1 MPVLDAECNVLEK
14 SLFFQH
20 ADKELAVTKMID
32 PETSTLFF
40 FNQTLKLERR
50 TTEKKIAL
58 PEIHTSDSLKT
69 DKSQTSRYLNAT
81 YINPFK
87 MLKLY
92 ISQKDESYW
101 VFFRL
106 IIIHKI
112 NYVFLGFILLV
123 RII

>member
-40 FNQTLKLERR
+40 FNQTLKHERR
-50 TTEKKIAL
+50 TTEKKVAL
-58 PEIHTSDSLKT
+58 PEINTSDSLKT

-81 YINPFK
+81 
-87 MLKLY
+87 
-92 ISQKDESYW
+92 
-101 VFFRL
+101 
-106 IIIHKI
+106 
-112 NYVFLGFILLV
+112 
-123 RII
+123 

>member
-1 MPVLDAECNVLEK
+1 MSD
-14 SLFFQH
+14 
-20 ADKELAVTKMID
+20 EL
-32 PETSTLFF
+32 
-40 FNQTLKLERR
+40 LK
-50 TTEKKIAL
+50 KKIAL

-101 VFFRL
+101 VFFDSSSFIRL
-106 IIIHKI
+106 TTYFWGLFYLYELF
-112 NYVFLGFILLV
+112 NYFTE
-123 RII
+123 RN

>member
-40 FNQTLKLERR
+40 FNQTLKHERR

>member
-32 PETSTLFF
+32 PETSTLLF
-40 FNQTLKLERR
+40 FNQTLKHERR

-92 ISQKDESYW
+92 ISQK